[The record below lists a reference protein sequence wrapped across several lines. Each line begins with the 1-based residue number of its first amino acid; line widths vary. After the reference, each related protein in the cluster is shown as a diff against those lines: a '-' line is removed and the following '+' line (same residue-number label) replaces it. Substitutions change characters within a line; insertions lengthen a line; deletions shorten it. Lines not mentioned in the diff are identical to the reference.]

1 VIGGGREIGHHF
13 NMTEFRNGIYNTL
26 TKLIGTSLGRAFIY
40 TLGHIVIAMT
50 CNRLITGADWTLAGV
65 DAIIE
70 PMINGVWYY
79 LLDRMW
85 TRNAK
90 VL

>member
-1 VIGGGREIGHHF
+1 MGRYLSAPLFI
-13 NMTEFRNGIYNTL
+13 MTEFKNGIYNTL
-26 TKLIGTSLGRAFIY
+26 QSLIGTSIGRALIY

-50 CNRLITGADWTLAGV
+50 CNRLITGADWKLAGV

-79 LLDRMW
+79 VLDRTW
-85 TRNAK
+85 SK
-90 VL
+90 YLK

>member
-1 VIGGGREIGHHF
+1 MGRFGAPII
-13 NMTEFRNGIYNTL
+13 MTEFKNGIYNTL
-26 TKLIGTSLGRAFIY
+26 QSLIGTSIGRALIY

-50 CNRLITGADWTLAGV
+50 CNRLITGADWKLAGV

-79 LLDRMW
+79 ILDRTW
-85 TRNAK
+85 SK
-90 VL
+90 YGK

>member
-1 VIGGGREIGHHF
+1 MQTPHLSFFKKI
-13 NMTEFRNGIYNTL
+13 MTEFKNGIYRTIQS
-26 TKLIGTSLGRAFIY
+26 LIGTSIGRAVIY

-50 CNRLITGADWTLAGV
+50 CNRLITGADWALAGA

-79 LLDRMW
+79 VLDRTW
-85 TRNAK
+85 SRYLK
-90 VL
+90 

>member
-1 VIGGGREIGHHF
+1 
-13 NMTEFRNGIYNTL
+13 MTEFRNGIYNTL

-79 LLDRMW
+79 VLDRTW
-85 TRNAK
+85 SKYAK
-90 VL
+90 KTNRK

>member
-1 VIGGGREIGHHF
+1 MGRFGAPII
-13 NMTEFRNGIYNTL
+13 MTEFKNGIYNTL
-26 TKLIGTSLGRAFIY
+26 QSLIGTSIGRALIY

-50 CNRLITGADWTLAGV
+50 CNRLITGADWKLAGV

-79 LLDRMW
+79 MLDRIW
-85 TRNAK
+85 NSK
-90 VL
+90 K

>member
-1 VIGGGREIGHHF
+1 MGRFGAPII
-13 NMTEFRNGIYNTL
+13 MTEFKNGIYNTL
-26 TKLIGTSLGRAFIY
+26 QSLIGTSIGRALIY

-50 CNRLITGADWTLAGV
+50 CNRLITGADWKLAGV

-79 LLDRMW
+79 VLDRTW
-85 TRNAK
+85 SKYGKWFIQNN
-90 VL
+90 

>member
-1 VIGGGREIGHHF
+1 
-13 NMTEFRNGIYNTL
+13 MTEFKNGIYRTIQS
-26 TKLIGTSLGRAFIY
+26 LIETSIGRAVIY

-50 CNRLITGADWTLAGV
+50 CNRLITGADWALAGA

-79 LLDRMW
+79 VLDRTW
-85 TRNAK
+85 SRYGK
-90 VL
+90 

>member
-1 VIGGGREIGHHF
+1 MQTPHLSTFKKI
-13 NMTEFRNGIYNTL
+13 MTEFKDGIYRTIQS
-26 TKLIGTSLGRAFIY
+26 LIGTSIGRAVIY

-50 CNRLITGADWTLAGV
+50 CNRLITGADWTLAGA

-79 LLDRMW
+79 VLDRTW
-85 TRNAK
+85 SRYGK
-90 VL
+90 

>member
-1 VIGGGREIGHHF
+1 MGRFGAPII
-13 NMTEFRNGIYNTL
+13 MTEFKNGIYNTL
-26 TKLIGTSLGRAFIY
+26 QSLIGTSIGRALIY

-50 CNRLITGADWTLAGV
+50 CNRLITGADWKLAGV

-79 LLDRMW
+79 ILDRIW
-85 TRNAK
+85 NSK
-90 VL
+90 K